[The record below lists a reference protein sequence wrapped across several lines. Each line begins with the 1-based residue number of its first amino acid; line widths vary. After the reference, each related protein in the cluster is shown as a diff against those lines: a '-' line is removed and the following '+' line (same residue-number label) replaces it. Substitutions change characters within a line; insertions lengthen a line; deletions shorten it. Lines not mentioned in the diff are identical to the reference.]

1 MYDNDKREKSIE
13 QTFLSRALIDNSKS
27 RICYKDIREK
37 YFGYE
42 ITAVKQAKIEAA
54 RREAERIEAAKLEA
68 ARLEAERIAALNNVE
83 EGDMMKNN
91 ELEKFV
97 VETPSSEP
105 VVVELTEKEKAK
117 LLEKERKALEKQ
129 KEKER
134 LAKEKEKQKEK
145 ERLAREKEKQK
156 EKERL
161 AREKEKQK
169 EKERLAREKE
179 KLKEKERLAKEK
191 QKEKERLAK
200 EKEKQRELEKKQKAE
215 EKKRL
220 AQEAAASAHT
230 AKMTFETEEQPIKD
244 VVQSMEIEDVVQEEN
259 EVQEEYIP
267 VDSKP
272 MTFEEMLAKKKKD
285 DNKPTEIPSDNLA
298 RLRQRMEANRKLEQG
313 IVEQDSKKAQAI
325 EESKNKLKAMNNI
338 AYEEETTDD
347 LYQLIDD
354 LEAKVQELED
364 LNKELT
370 EQVESLESEI
380 KQLTAED
387 SGNLAV
393 VVDKLDKQLDDK
405 NEELERKERL
415 IEDLKAELNEAKD
428 EIAELEANALDAK
441 VVDKLQ
447 EQIDNLEEENEELQV
462 NVDELTAN
470 EEELQAKIAEL
481 VQKIQDSQ
489 DVQKM
494 ESLEEENA
502 KLKEEVQRLTDECS
516 LYKEQIEVL
525 QASEISKQE
534 EIDNLNKDL
543 EAYEKQAKEAIEKLA
558 LAEGV
563 VVKESGFGV
572 DVTIDELNEK
582 IAFIKEQLA
591 DEKVLEENSEEEK
604 EESLEQ
610 EANEEAEEVT
620 LEQEAN
626 EEAEEVAVEQEASD
640 EAEEV
645 AVEQVASEEVQEECS
660 DVAEEEPLEFNEL
673 ISLIH
678 TRRQEV
684 IDKMLADKEEYQK
697 DSLLNKDALEKAL
710 SEYTEVK
717 SHHDELDD
725 EYKNEIEAGALTE
738 EEYLEK
744 VQEIANEEEIIEI
757 QISERKEEEKAY
769 SDKFEETLD
778 NSETEIITLCRQ
790 ELEAIEVYLNKLNEE
805 YAEKEDKYQE
815 YSEEKY
821 ALLKQLDD
829 LNVSYLQ
836 LKLDICQS
844 RAIILDNLKN
854 SEEVLERIADEE
866 YVENRREKIASQIAL
881 KNKEYDRLL
890 NKINK
895 IKEHQEKRIKSE
907 KVLRIT
913 DEAIVRYNDVLTDFE
928 TFSLRYQTNDEV
940 LGILKQEL
948 AGLNPEEDK
957 EAIESLNSKIMNV
970 EILQNDISDKINYF
984 KEVKESLEEDDKVS
998 YYIRLLKSMEQL
1010 KVKNIEFRVQA
1021 NNVKSRINE
1030 LNEELES
1037 LK

>member
-1 MYDNDKREKSIE
+1 MNAI
-13 QTFLSRALIDNSKS
+13 
-27 RICYKDIREK
+27 
-37 YFGYE
+37 
-42 ITAVKQAKIEAA
+42 
-54 RREAERIEAAKLEA
+54 
-68 ARLEAERIAALNNVE
+68 IA
-83 EGDMMKNN
+83 
-91 ELEKFV
+91 
-97 VETPSSEP
+97 SSEYSND
-105 VVVELTEKEKAK
+105 EKKEALENIEK
-117 LLEKERKALEKQ
+117 RKA
-129 KEKER
+129 
-134 LAKEKEKQKEK
+134 
-145 ERLAREKEKQK
+145 
-156 EKERL
+156 
-161 AREKEKQK
+161 
-169 EKERLAREKE
+169 
-179 KLKEKERLAKEK
+179 
-191 QKEKERLAK
+191 
-200 EKEKQRELEKKQKAE
+200 QRELEKKQRAE

-244 VVQSMEIEDVVQEEN
+244 VVQSVEIEDVVQEEN

-604 EESLEQ
+604 VESLEQ

-620 LEQEAN
+620 LEQEAS
-626 EEAEEVAVEQEASD
+626 EEAEEVAVEQVASEEAEEVTLEQEASS

-678 TRRQEV
+678 TRKQEV

-717 SHHDELDD
+717 SYHDELDD

-778 NSETEIITLCRQ
+778 NSETEIVTLCRQ

>member
-134 LAKEKEKQKEK
+134 LA
-145 ERLAREKEKQK
+145 
-156 EKERL
+156 
-161 AREKEKQK
+161 
-169 EKERLAREKE
+169 REKE

-200 EKEKQRELEKKQKAE
+200 EKEKQRELEKKQRAE

-220 AQEAAASAHT
+220 AQEAAANAHT

-604 EESLEQ
+604 GESLEQ

-620 LEQEAN
+620 LEQEASA
-626 EEAEEVAVEQEASD
+626 EAEEVTLEQEASD
-640 EAEEV
+640 EVEEV

-678 TRRQEV
+678 TRKQEV

-717 SHHDELDD
+717 SYHDELDD

-778 NSETEIITLCRQ
+778 NSETEIVTLCRQ

>member
-1 MYDNDKREKSIE
+1 
-13 QTFLSRALIDNSKS
+13 
-27 RICYKDIREK
+27 
-37 YFGYE
+37 
-42 ITAVKQAKIEAA
+42 
-54 RREAERIEAAKLEA
+54 
-68 ARLEAERIAALNNVE
+68 
-83 EGDMMKNN
+83 
-91 ELEKFV
+91 
-97 VETPSSEP
+97 
-105 VVVELTEKEKAK
+105 
-117 LLEKERKALEKQ
+117 
-129 KEKER
+129 
-134 LAKEKEKQKEK
+134 
-145 ERLAREKEKQK
+145 
-156 EKERL
+156 
-161 AREKEKQK
+161 
-169 EKERLAREKE
+169 
-179 KLKEKERLAKEK
+179 
-191 QKEKERLAK
+191 
-200 EKEKQRELEKKQKAE
+200 
-215 EKKRL
+215 
-220 AQEAAASAHT
+220 
-230 AKMTFETEEQPIKD
+230 MTFETEEQPIKD
-244 VVQSMEIEDVVQEEN
+244 VVQSVEIEDVVQEEN

-604 EESLEQ
+604 GESLEQ

-620 LEQEAN
+620 LEQEAS
-626 EEAEEVAVEQEASD
+626 EEAEEVAVEQVASEEAEEVTLEQEASS

-678 TRRQEV
+678 TRKQEV

-717 SHHDELDD
+717 SYHDELDD

-778 NSETEIITLCRQ
+778 NSETEIVTLCRQ

>member
-1 MYDNDKREKSIE
+1 
-13 QTFLSRALIDNSKS
+13 
-27 RICYKDIREK
+27 
-37 YFGYE
+37 
-42 ITAVKQAKIEAA
+42 
-54 RREAERIEAAKLEA
+54 
-68 ARLEAERIAALNNVE
+68 
-83 EGDMMKNN
+83 
-91 ELEKFV
+91 
-97 VETPSSEP
+97 
-105 VVVELTEKEKAK
+105 
-117 LLEKERKALEKQ
+117 
-129 KEKER
+129 
-134 LAKEKEKQKEK
+134 
-145 ERLAREKEKQK
+145 
-156 EKERL
+156 
-161 AREKEKQK
+161 
-169 EKERLAREKE
+169 
-179 KLKEKERLAKEK
+179 
-191 QKEKERLAK
+191 
-200 EKEKQRELEKKQKAE
+200 
-215 EKKRL
+215 
-220 AQEAAASAHT
+220 
-230 AKMTFETEEQPIKD
+230 MTFETEEQPIKD

-1021 NNVKSRINE
+1021 NNVKSRIDE

>member
-1 MYDNDKREKSIE
+1 MILYAFKRNAYIPKKV
-13 QTFLSRALIDNSKS
+13 N
-27 RICYKDIREK
+27 Y
-37 YFGYE
+37 Y
-42 ITAVKQAKIEAA
+42 
-54 RREAERIEAAKLEA
+54 
-68 ARLEAERIAALNNVE
+68 
-83 EGDMMKNN
+83 
-91 ELEKFV
+91 
-97 VETPSSEP
+97 
-105 VVVELTEKEKAK
+105 
-117 LLEKERKALEKQ
+117 
-129 KEKER
+129 
-134 LAKEKEKQKEK
+134 
-145 ERLAREKEKQK
+145 
-156 EKERL
+156 
-161 AREKEKQK
+161 
-169 EKERLAREKE
+169 
-179 KLKEKERLAKEK
+179 KEK

-200 EKEKQRELEKKQKAE
+200 EKEKQRELEKKQRAE

-244 VVQSMEIEDVVQEEN
+244 VVQSVEIEDVVQEEN

-604 EESLEQ
+604 GESLEQ

-620 LEQEAN
+620 LEQEA
-626 EEAEEVAVEQEASD
+626 SS

-678 TRRQEV
+678 TRKQEV

-717 SHHDELDD
+717 SYHDELDD

-778 NSETEIITLCRQ
+778 NSETEIVTLCRQ

>member
-134 LAKEKEKQKEK
+134 LA
-145 ERLAREKEKQK
+145 
-156 EKERL
+156 
-161 AREKEKQK
+161 
-169 EKERLAREKE
+169 REKE

-200 EKEKQRELEKKQKAE
+200 EKEKQRELEKKQRAE

-244 VVQSMEIEDVVQEEN
+244 VVQSVEIEDVVQEEN

-604 EESLEQ
+604 GESLEQ

-620 LEQEAN
+620 LEQEAS
-626 EEAEEVAVEQEASD
+626 EEAEEVAVEQVASEEAEEVTLEQEASS

-678 TRRQEV
+678 TRKQEV

-717 SHHDELDD
+717 SYHDELDD

-778 NSETEIITLCRQ
+778 NSETEIVTLCRQ

>member
-161 AREKEKQK
+161 AREKEK
-169 EKERLAREKE
+169 
-179 KLKEKERLAKEK
+179 LKEKERLAKEK

-200 EKEKQRELEKKQKAE
+200 EKEKQRELEKKQRAE

-244 VVQSMEIEDVVQEEN
+244 VVQSVEIEDVVQEEN

-604 EESLEQ
+604 GESLEQ

-620 LEQEAN
+620 LEQEAS
-626 EEAEEVAVEQEASD
+626 EEAEEVAVEQVASEEAEEVTLEQEASS

-678 TRRQEV
+678 TRKQEV

-717 SHHDELDD
+717 SYHDELDD

-778 NSETEIITLCRQ
+778 NSETEIVTLCRQ

>member
-1 MYDNDKREKSIE
+1 M
-13 QTFLSRALIDNSKS
+13 
-27 RICYKDIREK
+27 
-37 YFGYE
+37 
-42 ITAVKQAKIEAA
+42 
-54 RREAERIEAAKLEA
+54 
-68 ARLEAERIAALNNVE
+68 
-83 EGDMMKNN
+83 
-91 ELEKFV
+91 
-97 VETPSSEP
+97 
-105 VVVELTEKEKAK
+105 
-117 LLEKERKALEKQ
+117 
-129 KEKER
+129 
-134 LAKEKEKQKEK
+134 
-145 ERLAREKEKQK
+145 
-156 EKERL
+156 
-161 AREKEKQK
+161 
-169 EKERLAREKE
+169 
-179 KLKEKERLAKEK
+179 
-191 QKEKERLAK
+191 
-200 EKEKQRELEKKQKAE
+200 
-215 EKKRL
+215 
-220 AQEAAASAHT
+220 
-230 AKMTFETEEQPIKD
+230 FETEEQPIKD

-604 EESLEQ
+604 GESLEQ

-620 LEQEAN
+620 LEQEASA
-626 EEAEEVAVEQEASD
+626 EAEEVTLEQEASD
-640 EAEEV
+640 EVEEV

-678 TRRQEV
+678 TRKQEV

-717 SHHDELDD
+717 SYHDELDD

-778 NSETEIITLCRQ
+778 NSETEIVTLCRQ

>member
-1 MYDNDKREKSIE
+1 MI
-13 QTFLSRALIDNSKS
+13 
-27 RICYKDIREK
+27 
-37 YFGYE
+37 
-42 ITAVKQAKIEAA
+42 AK
-54 RREAERIEAAKLEA
+54 
-68 ARLEAERIAALNNVE
+68 
-83 EGDMMKNN
+83 
-91 ELEKFV
+91 V
-97 VETPSSEP
+97 VEKASKKIKEQADGTKLVQGVNKELVDALLQEQVCICGTP
-105 VVVELTEKEKAK
+105 LTEKEKAK

-134 LAKEKEKQKEK
+134 LAK
-145 ERLAREKEKQK
+145 
-156 EKERL
+156 
-161 AREKEKQK
+161 EKEKQK

-200 EKEKQRELEKKQKAE
+200 EKEKQRELEKKQRAE

-244 VVQSMEIEDVVQEEN
+244 VVQSVEIEDVVQEEN

-604 EESLEQ
+604 VESLEQ

-620 LEQEAN
+620 LEQEAS
-626 EEAEEVAVEQEASD
+626 EEAEEVAVEQVASEEAEEVTLEQEASS

-678 TRRQEV
+678 TRKQEV

-717 SHHDELDD
+717 SYHDELDD

-778 NSETEIITLCRQ
+778 NSETEIVTLCRQ

>member
-134 LAKEKEKQKEK
+134 LA
-145 ERLAREKEKQK
+145 
-156 EKERL
+156 
-161 AREKEKQK
+161 
-169 EKERLAREKE
+169 REKE

-200 EKEKQRELEKKQKAE
+200 EKEKQRELEKKQRAE